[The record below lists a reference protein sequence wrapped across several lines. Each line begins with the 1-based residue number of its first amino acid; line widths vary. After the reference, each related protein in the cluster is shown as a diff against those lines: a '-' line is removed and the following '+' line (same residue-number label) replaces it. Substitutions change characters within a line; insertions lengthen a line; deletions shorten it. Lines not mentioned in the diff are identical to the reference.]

1 MQNRYRKL
9 LSALLAT
16 VLILS
21 LASVAAATE
30 QEEEHEHEWAID
42 TKGIGGHSWKC
53 NVCGKLY
60 SEAHTAPDDAGN
72 CTICGYHLHNW
83 QCEKADGSY
92 HTMVC
97 NGCGEKRTV
106 THSFDSNN
114 CCTVCGYQKQEHE
127 HVWVYGGEAWNYNH
141 LLNCTSCY
149 AIKYEDHIY
158 GSDGTCTVCGN
169 APPHEHQWEWDGNK
183 SNFLNYHFMIC
194 SCGATTSEQHQ
205 QFYWDGRVG
214 SERGHRIICGVCGF
228 DAMIT
233 SHQYESTYYN
243 GQRCTVCGYK
253 TNKPAE
259 TEPKPTDP
267 KPTDPKPTEP
277 KPTEPKP
284 TEPKPTEPKPTET
297 EPVETEPSE
306 TESSATEP
314 MESEPVETEPV
325 ETESEQT
332 TPTETES
339 EETTSSAP
347 ETLPNDPAENDVQ
360 KNGFARI
367 WIASGIVAVFILCG
381 IVIGIRMKANS
392 GKYGK

>member
-1 MQNRYRKL
+1 LVCSGCQEKKTETHSED
-9 LSALLAT
+9 SA
-16 VLILS
+16 
-21 LASVAAATE
+21 
-30 QEEEHEHEWAID
+30 
-42 TKGIGGHSWKC
+42 G
-53 NVCGKLY
+53 VCK
-60 SEAHTAPDDAGN
+60 
-72 CTICGYHLHNW
+72 ICGY
-83 QCEKADGSY
+83 
-92 HTMVC
+92 TP
-97 NGCGEKRTV
+97 
-106 THSFDSNN
+106 
-114 CCTVCGYQKQEHE
+114 HE
-127 HVWVYGGEAWNYNH
+127 HTWQYNGENYAYNH
-141 LLNCTSCY
+141 GLRCTQCATLS
-149 AIKYEDHIY
+149 AEDHIY
-158 GSDGTCTVCGN
+158 GNDGNCIVCGN

-183 SNFLNYHFMIC
+183 SNYLGIHFMVC
-194 SCGATTSEQHQ
+194 SCGERTSEPHQ
-205 QFYWDGRVG
+205 LFAWNGQIGND
-214 SERGHRIICGVCGF
+214 RGHSALCGVCGF
-228 DAMIT
+228 ALVFEHVYD
-233 SHQYESTYYN
+233 STYFN

-267 KPTDPKPTEP
+267 KPTDPKPTDPKPTDP